1 MSTPTAIMEQQ
12 PTQWNSMPGWDIAV
26 DLIPPELV
34 NARRLT
40 VLRKLMAAGIIA
52 LLVLC
57 AGGYY
62 LATRDNASAAADL
75 AAVQDQTAQLQA
87 QGRQYSGVVSIQGSV
102 SQVETQIAQVMSGD
116 VDLAGL
122 MGAVQNA
129 LPSTM
134 TISQESI
141 TISIAAVAGGASAT
155 PSGGLDTSGLPRI
168 GTISLTG
175 TGQTLNDLSDFVDRL
190 STVPGLVDVLPIS
203 NTASETGTTQYNL
216 TIALTDE
223 LLSHRYDVGAG

>member
-57 AGGYY
+57 AAGYY

-75 AAVQDQTAQLQA
+75 AALQDQTAQLQA
-87 QGRQYSGVVSIQGSV
+87 DGRQYASVVSIQGSV
-102 SQVETQIAQVMSGD
+102 SQVETQIARVMGGD
-116 VDLAGL
+116 VDLVAL
-122 MGAVQNA
+122 MGAVQSS

-134 TISQESI
+134 TIGQESI
-141 TISIAAVAGGASAT
+141 TISVAAVAGGAGTT

-168 GTISLTG
+168 GTITLTG
-175 TGQTLNDLSDFVDRL
+175 TGLTLTDLSDFVDNL
-190 STVPGLVDVLPIS
+190 TAVPGLVDVLPIS
-203 NTASETGTTQYNL
+203 NTASDTGTQYNL
-216 TIALTDE
+216 TIGLTNE
-223 LLSHRYDVGAG
+223 LLSHRFDVGAG

>member
-62 LATRDNASAAADL
+62 LAARDNASAAADL
-75 AAVQDQTAQLQA
+75 AAVQDQTARLQA
-87 QGRQYSGVVSIQGSV
+87 EGRQYASVVSIQGSV
-102 SQVETQIAQVMSGD
+102 RQVETQIARVMSGD
-116 VDLAGL
+116 VDLVAL
-122 MGAVQNA
+122 MRAVQSS
-129 LPSTM
+129 LPTTM
-134 TISQESI
+134 TIGQESI
-141 TISIAAVAGGASAT
+141 TISVAAVAGGAGAT
-155 PSGGLDTSGLPRI
+155 PSGGLDTSGRPRI
-168 GTISLTG
+168 GTITLTG
-175 TGQTLNDLSDFVDRL
+175 TGQTLTDLSKLVDNL
-190 STVPGLVDVLPIS
+190 TAVPGLVDVLPIS
-203 NTASETGTTQYNL
+203 NTASDTGTQYNL
-216 TIALTDE
+216 TIGLTNE
-223 LLSHRYDVGAG
+223 LLSHRFDVGAG

>member
-1 MSTPTAIMEQQ
+1 
-12 PTQWNSMPGWDIAV
+12 
-26 DLIPPELV
+26 
-34 NARRLT
+34 
-40 VLRKLMAAGIIA
+40 
-52 LLVLC
+52 
-57 AGGYY
+57 
-62 LATRDNASAAADL
+62 
-75 AAVQDQTAQLQA
+75 
-87 QGRQYSGVVSIQGSV
+87 
-102 SQVETQIAQVMSGD
+102 
-116 VDLAGL
+116 
-122 MGAVQNA
+122 
-129 LPSTM
+129 M

-168 GTISLTG
+168 GTIRLTG